1 MLGMSRR
8 PPSCINTIVVRHG
21 RQVNVA
27 PPPVPT
33 RYQTLG
39 RPMKARHL
47 LKDRS
52 QSYYSITP
60 DRTMAEAV
68 EIMMKNNIGALV
80 VMEDNNMRGII
91 TERDVMRIVHRYNAE
106 FATVRV
112 RDQMATD
119 LVLCQAEDS
128 LDQVM
133 ELLFHNDTGH
143 RIRHLPVM
151 DNGNLAGIISI
162 ADIVNA
168 LLTETRFENR
178 ILKSYIKNWPEPG
191 D

>member
-1 MLGMSRR
+1 
-8 PPSCINTIVVRHG
+8 
-21 RQVNVA
+21 
-27 PPPVPT
+27 
-33 RYQTLG
+33 
-39 RPMKARHL
+39 MKAQHL

-52 QSYYSITP
+52 PSYYNIAP
-60 DRTMAEAV
+60 HQTMAEAV
-68 EIMMKNNIGALV
+68 ATMMKHNIGALV
-80 VMEDNNMRGII
+80 VMEGGRLKGII
-91 TERDVMRIVHRYNAE
+91 TERDVMRIVHKYNAQ
-106 FATVRV
+106 FATVLV
-112 RDQMATD
+112 RDEMATD

-151 DNGNLAGIISI
+151 NNGTLAGIISI

-178 ILKSYIKNWPEPG
+178 ILKNYIKNWPEPG
-191 D
+191 H